1 MTVSP
6 FARINSSRS
15 PLLYV
20 AIAAV
25 LLTLIIGAG
34 AAIATHNSH
43 SDRAHS
49 SPAGH
54 SYHLPVQQPALA

>member
-1 MTVSP
+1 M
-6 FARINSSRS
+6 
-15 PLLYV
+15 LYV

-34 AAIATHNSH
+34 AAIVANSSH

-49 SPAGH
+49 VPAGH
-54 SYHLPVQQPALA
+54 SYQLPESHSSLV